1 MNLIGIPANQ
11 GKSIMAIL
19 QSRKSWLRQM
29 KHLNLDFKDYRMTL
43 IGNPANQDKSIMVI
57 LQSSKSW
64 LRHRL
69 LMEHFAEMYVETPT
83 TKGN

>member
-1 MNLIGIPANQ
+1 M
-11 GKSIMAIL
+11 KIL
-19 QSRKSWLRQM
+19 N
-29 KHLNLDFKDYRMTL
+29 HDFKDYRMTL
-43 IGNPANQDKSIMVI
+43 IESLANQGKSIMVT

-83 TKGN
+83 SKGN

>member
-1 MNLIGIPANQ
+1 MALIGNLANQ
-11 GKSIMAIL
+11 G
-19 QSRKSWLRQM
+19 
-29 KHLNLDFKDYRMTL
+29 
-43 IGNPANQDKSIMVI
+43 KSIMVI

-83 TKGN
+83 SKGN

>member
-1 MNLIGIPANQ
+1 MTLIESLANQ
-11 GKSIMAIL
+11 GKSIMV
-19 QSRKSWLRQM
+19 
-29 KHLNLDFKDYRMTL
+29 T
-43 IGNPANQDKSIMVI
+43 

-83 TKGN
+83 SKGN